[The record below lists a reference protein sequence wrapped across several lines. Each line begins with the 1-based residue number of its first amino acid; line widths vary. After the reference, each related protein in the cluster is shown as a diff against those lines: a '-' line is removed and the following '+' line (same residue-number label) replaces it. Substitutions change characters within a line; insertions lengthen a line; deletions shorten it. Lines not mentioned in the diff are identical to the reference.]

1 MTRFAAHWII
11 VISTLLSGGA
21 LALPGCSGHDS
32 FLWEF
37 PQASA
42 LDTQREWAGFF
53 QGGLQKNC
61 PIPPG
66 STVAGRK
73 GWQALVS
80 AVAIISLTQQR
91 APDRDLKALPTL
103 IQKQ

>member
-53 QGGLQKNC
+53 QGGLQKN
-61 PIPPG
+61 
-66 STVAGRK
+66 VAGRK